1 MDMRHSTHRARSVA
15 ATGALV
21 LGLLSLGACSNVR
34 EDLLEADDPDII
46 SPEAVKSADG
56 AEALRIGALGRLR
69 TITAGDESAWL
80 LGGLLVDEWKSSDT
94 FSQRNETDER
104 KIDENNA
111 NVNSMLRDLYRPR
124 TAAREAINALRE
136 FKPEPA
142 ANIGQMYFVMAFAEM
157 TLAENFCNGIPFGD
171 ASTGVVEYG
180 PPITNAEAFEMALA
194 HYDSALATTTASDA
208 FTVSVKNAAS
218 VGKARTLVAL
228 GRFADAAA
236 AVAAVPTSFRMDAT
250 FSLTAGSNQIW
261 SLNRNQKRWTVGDSF
276 DTRGII
282 ENALP
287 FASANDPRVP
297 VVGTSTG
304 TSPAGRGF
312 DGSTNFIY
320 QTLYERTDPT
330 PIVSGI
336 DARLIEAE
344 AKLNANDIPGMM
356 AILNALRAT
365 PQTLSTEEKQTPVM
379 APLATPAT
387 KDAAIDLYFR
397 EKAFWTFGRGQR
409 LSDLRRLV
417 RQYKRAAEDVFPSG
431 TFFKT
436 GQPYGPDMNFPITR
450 SELNNPNF
458 TACIDRNA

>member
-1 MDMRHSTHRARSVA
+1 MRTVTHGARSVVA
-15 ATGALV
+15 AGVLALGSLA
-21 LGLLSLGACSNVR
+21 LGGCDRVR
-34 EDLLEADDPDII
+34 EDLLAADDPDII
-46 SPEAVKSADG
+46 SPEAVKSAEG
-56 AEALRIGALGRLR
+56 ADALRIGALGRLR
-69 TITAGDESAWL
+69 NITAGGEGAWM

-104 KIDENNA
+104 KIDENNG
-111 NVNSMLRDLYRPR
+111 NVQNMLRELYRAR

-171 ASTGVVEYG
+171 ASTGVPVYG
-180 PPITNAEAFEMALA
+180 PPISNTETFEMALA
-194 HYDSALATTTASDA
+194 HYDSALATTTTTDA
-208 FTVSVKNAAS
+208 FTVSMKNAAS
-218 VGKARTLVAL
+218 VAKARTLLAL
-228 GRFADAAA
+228 GRFDEAAT
-236 AVAAVPTSFRMDAT
+236 AVASVPTSFQLNAT

-261 SLNRNQKRWTVGDSF
+261 SLNRSAKRWTVGDSF

-282 ENALP
+282 SNAIP

-297 VVGTSTG
+297 VVGTATG

-320 QTLYERTDPT
+320 QTLWGRTDPT

-344 AKLNANDIPGMM
+344 AKLDADDIAGTME
-356 AILNALRAT
+356 ILNALRAE
-365 PQTLSTEEKQTPVM
+365 PQNLGAVDTPVM
-379 APLATPAT
+379 AELTTPAT

-409 LSDLRRLV
+409 LGDLRRLV
-417 RQYKRAAEDVFPSG
+417 RQYGRPEANVFPNG

-436 GQPYGPDMNFPITR
+436 GQPYGTDVNFPITR
-450 SELNNPNF
+450 AELNNPEF
-458 TACIDRNA
+458 TGCTDRTA